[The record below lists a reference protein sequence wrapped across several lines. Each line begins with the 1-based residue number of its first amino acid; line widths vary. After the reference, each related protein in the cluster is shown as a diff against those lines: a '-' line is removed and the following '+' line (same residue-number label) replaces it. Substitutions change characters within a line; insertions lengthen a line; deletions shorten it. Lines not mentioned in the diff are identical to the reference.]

1 MGQGPQE
8 RERLVTTETSI
19 GVADL
24 SDYISNWCERNG
36 ITWSQ
41 LYNRAGLT
49 SASAR
54 GLRDKT
60 LVTGPSVD
68 TLKKLAEAM
77 GINYLELMIK
87 AQYIPDYLQ
96 DHIDAPDAEIMATFS
111 REILEA
117 DEVELL
123 KHYRKL
129 NNDMKQTA
137 RNMIKAV
144 K

>member
-1 MGQGPQE
+1 MTIE
-8 RERLVTTETSI
+8 TTV

-24 SDYISNWCERNG
+24 SDFIHSWCERESM
-36 ITWSQ
+36 TWSQ

-54 GLRDKT
+54 GLRDKP
-60 LVTGPSVD
+60 LVSGPSGD

-117 DEVELL
+117 DEIELL

>member
-1 MGQGPQE
+1 MTIE
-8 RERLVTTETSI
+8 TTV

-24 SDYISNWCERNG
+24 SDFIHSWCERESM
-36 ITWSQ
+36 TWRQ

-60 LVTGPSVD
+60 LVSGPSVD

-117 DEVELL
+117 DEIELL